1 MDRSDFGCAVVNLS
15 IAAMINRIQ
24 YSTTSV
30 LKIVLWLAVA
40 CFVWRVTNGMPIHF
54 GNILYIAAALSF
66 VLVPFAAVG
75 AMFDRLGTGVLVGL
89 VFVVVS
95 AALLKGF

>member
-1 MDRSDFGCAVVNLS
+1 MNRGLTRQTASLP
-15 IAAMINRIQ
+15 AAQPRWI
-24 YSTTSV
+24 
-30 LKIVLWLAVA
+30 
-40 CFVWRVTNGMPIHF
+40 
-54 GNILYIAAALSF
+54 SF
-66 VLVPFAAVG
+66 VLAPFAAVG